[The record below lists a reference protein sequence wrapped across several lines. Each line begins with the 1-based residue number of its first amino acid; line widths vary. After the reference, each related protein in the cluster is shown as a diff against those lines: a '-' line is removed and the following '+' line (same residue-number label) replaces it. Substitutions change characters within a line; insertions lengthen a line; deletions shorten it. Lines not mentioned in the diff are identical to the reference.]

1 VINVLC
7 HLPYLQ
13 NVILCHTS
21 NQKVFL
27 FIPWEVGDLAG
38 VSPMYEK
45 QFWGPVLSIL
55 WCLLLPNS
63 VTNSISPSTSTTAF
77 DKIYEPYSD
86 LMPTTIPRTS
96 QLQHME
102 FSYFITKKTSNSQLS
117 DASSFKAGDSN
128 KYHVLKIIG
137 LKCHYLG
144 HCWHIHLLILPLNP
158 DNVLYPILHSETST
172 IVVVARIQEQS
183 CRSW

>member
-1 VINVLC
+1 MINVLC

-45 QFWGPVLSIL
+45 QFWGPILSIL

-63 VTNSISPSTSTTAF
+63 VTNSISPSTSTTIF
-77 DKIYEPYSD
+77 DKIYEPYTD
-86 LMPTTIPRTS
+86 LMPTTIPWTS

-102 FSYFITKKTSNSQLS
+102 FSCFVTKKTSNSQLCEITQAALRLVIPIS
-117 DASSFKAGDSN
+117 IICENYRSEMPLLRPLLAHSFS
-128 KYHVLKIIG
+128 
-137 LKCHYLG
+137 
-144 HCWHIHLLILPLNP
+144 
-158 DNVLYPILHSETST
+158 
-172 IVVVARIQEQS
+172 
-183 CRSW
+183 